1 MKKTIVAAAIAAA
14 VAAPAAFADVS
25 ISGQINVE
33 FYKSDAA
40 ITGTSANTAA
50 DDLAFDRNTDLVFKA
65 SEDLGN
71 GMKAFATISLV
82 DDAGSSSASSGNAG
96 LSSSSTNIVGLS
108 GDFGT
113 ITFGKQEMWTESAA
127 AAMANNDAADFI
139 SNEVSTSM
147 GASADATAVYVS
159 PSFNGV
165 NVILGGRGEAGTG
178 HNDDFDTTE
187 IGVQYAANGLTVRAA
202 NIDDGT
208 NDDTIVAV
216 SYKMGDLTV
225 GVVDQSTDRASQDET
240 WFGASYT
247 MGANTLGV
255 STTNSDTAA
264 QEDTVISLK
273 HAMSKNTAVYLVHE
287 NDGTANADVTL
298 VGMQVKF

>member
-82 DDAGSSSASSGNAG
+82 DDAGSSSASNGDIG

-139 SNEVSTSM
+139 SNEVSTAM

-165 NVILGGRGEAGTG
+165 NVVLGGRGTTG
-178 HNDDFDTTE
+178 NDDFDTTE

-202 NIDDGT
+202 NIDNGT

-255 STTNSDTAA
+255 STTNSDTAG

>member
-1 MKKTIVAAAIAAA
+1 MKKTIIAAAIAAA

-33 FYKSDAA
+33 FFKSEADVD
-40 ITGTSANTAA
+40 GTSGAA
-50 DDLAFDRNTDLVFKA
+50 AEDLSTDRNTDLVFKA

-71 GMKAFATISLV
+71 GMKAFATISIV
-82 DDAGSSSASSGNAG
+82 DDVSSDSGTGNNTNSG
-96 LSSSSTNIVGLS
+96 SSSTNIVGLS

-113 ITFGKQEMWTESAA
+113 ITLGKQEMWTESAA
-127 AAMANNDAADFI
+127 AAMANNDAADYI
-139 SNEVSTSM
+139 SNEVGTAL

-165 NVILGGRGEAGTG
+165 NVILGARGTTG
-178 HNDDFDTTE
+178 ADDFDTTE

-202 NIDDGT
+202 NIDGGT
-208 NDDTIVAV
+208 TDTTIVGA
-216 SYKMGDLTV
+216 SYKMGDFTV
-225 GVVDQSTDRASQDET
+225 GAVNQSTNESGKADET
-240 WFGASYT
+240 WYGVSYA
-247 MGANTLGV
+247 MGANTIAI
-255 STTNSDTAA
+255 STTDSDSAGN
-264 QEDTVISLK
+264 EDTVLSLK
-273 HAMSKNTAVYLVHE
+273 HAMGKNTAVYLVHE

>member
-33 FYKSDAA
+33 FYKSDASV
-40 ITGTSANTAA
+40 TNGTATAA

-82 DDAGSSSASSGNAG
+82 DDAGSNSASSGNAG

-113 ITFGKQEMWTESAA
+113 VTFGKQEMWTESAV
-127 AAMANNDAADFI
+127 AAMANNDAADYL
-139 SNEVSTSM
+139 SNEVGTAL
-147 GASADATAVYVS
+147 GASAEATAIYTS

-165 NVILGGRGEAGTG
+165 TVVLGGRGTTGT
-178 HNDDFDTTE
+178 DDFDTTE
-187 IGVQYAANGLTVRAA
+187 VGVQYAANGLTVRAS
-202 NIDDGT
+202 NIDGGT
-208 NDDTIVAV
+208 TDTTVVAA
-216 SYKMGDLTV
+216 SYKMGDFTV
-225 GVVDQSTDRASQDET
+225 GAVNQSTNESSVYDET
-240 WFGASYT
+240 WYGVSYA
-247 MGANTLGV
+247 MGANTISI
-255 STTNSDTAA
+255 STTDSDAA
-264 QEDTVISLK
+264 ANEDTVLSLK
-273 HAMSKNTAVYLVHE
+273 HALSKNTAVYLVHE
-287 NDGTANADVTL
+287 NDGTANADTTL